1 MNLSGQNSSSFS
13 LKAVRGLI
21 TLSSILLILLAL
33 APRTASAQVMSVV
46 DEHGHRVYINLEPAP
61 QKAVLRNVSAKVSP
75 ATPNSGSNATTDR
88 KSTSISADSPNAPL
102 TSDRLEDLI
111 KTVSERHHVD
121 PALVRAVIRTESNGN
136 PAAVSNK
143 GAQGLMQLM
152 PTTAQQLGVANVF
165 NPQDNIE
172 GGVKYLQQ
180 QLTRYNG
187 DLDKA
192 LAAYNAGP
200 GAVDRAGGVPKY
212 KQTQE
217 YVRKVTNSY
226 LQGAPAKSGGKSSA
240 SASSSASNA
249 SPARPMYQTVD
260 SNGHI
265 VWVNN

>member
-1 MNLSGQNSSSFS
+1 
-13 LKAVRGLI
+13 
-21 TLSSILLILLAL
+21 
-33 APRTASAQVMSVV
+33 
-46 DEHGHRVYINLEPAP
+46 
-61 QKAVLRNVSAKVSP
+61 
-75 ATPNSGSNATTDR
+75 
-88 KSTSISADSPNAPL
+88 
-102 TSDRLEDLI
+102 
-111 KTVSERHHVD
+111 
-121 PALVRAVIRTESNGN
+121 
-136 PAAVSNK
+136 
-143 GAQGLMQLM
+143 MQLM

>member
-1 MNLSGQNSSSFS
+1 MRLFHQNSRAFPFRT
-13 LKAVRGLI
+13 RGCVYA
-21 TLSSILLILLAL
+21 SACILLLMLAL
-33 APRTASAQVMSVV
+33 APKPASAQVMSVV
-46 DEHGHRVYINLEPAP
+46 DEHGHRVFINLEPVAP
-61 QKAVLRNVSAKVSP
+61 KPVLRTVSAKSGPASP
-75 ATPNSGSNATTDR
+75 MASTATPSTVRTAENGAESSNG
-88 KSTSISADSPNAPL
+88 PL
-102 TSDRLEDLI
+102 TNDRLEDLI

-180 QLTRYNG
+180 QLSRYNG

-217 YVRKVTNSY
+217 YVRKVTDSY
-226 LQGAPAKSGGKSSA
+226 LAGAPAHSGGKA
-240 SASSSASNA
+240 SASTAA
-249 SPARPMYQTVD
+249 PAHPVYQTVD
-260 SNGHI
+260 SDGHI

>member
-1 MNLSGQNSSSFS
+1 M
-13 LKAVRGLI
+13 RGKLI
-21 TLSSILLILLAL
+21 ASACILLFAMAL
-33 APRTASAQVMSVV
+33 APKPASAQVMSVV
-46 DEHGHRVYINLEPAP
+46 DEHGHRVYINLEPVAP
-61 QKAVLRNVSAKVSP
+61 KAVLRNVSAKSAPAASDNNVSL
-75 ATPNSGSNATTDR
+75 ASRAKQSETNAENSSGT
-88 KSTSISADSPNAPL
+88 L
-102 TSDRLEDLI
+102 TNDRLEELI

-121 PALVRAVIRTESNGN
+121 PALVRAVIHTESNGN

-152 PTTAQQLGVANVF
+152 PTTALQLGVANVF

-226 LQGAPAKSGGKSSA
+226 LQGAPAHSGGKESA
-240 SASSSASNA
+240 ASINA
-249 SPARPMYQTVD
+249 SVSRPMYQTVD
-260 SNGHI
+260 SDGHI